1 MKFSWINDTDER
13 QKVRFFLAR
22 KGVSH
27 RMFSQLKN
35 NGGSIEIENRTVVTS
50 DFIDPGQKIVI
61 NMPREV
67 SNESVDPD
75 FAPLDIAY
83 VDDNWLLVE
92 KPAGQNTVPGHA
104 DRVHSLVN
112 QVKGYLETT
121 NDENQVPHVVTRL
134 DRDTSGLVLLTK
146 HRFAHALLDAQL
158 QKHLIDKRY
167 YVFVNGNV
175 EKQLGQHDMIDQ
187 PIARLEGDFI
197 KREVSS
203 IGKKSQTEFW
213 VEGYNQQEDITFLTV
228 KLHTGRTHQIRVHF
242 SYLGFPLVG
251 DDLYG
256 GQSKLGIER
265 QALHAY
271 KMSWDDAFINQTQT
285 HQIGLP
291 DDLSPLKSLFNIK

>member
-1 MKFSWINDTDER
+1 MKFSWINDSDER

-27 RMFSQLKN
+27 RMFSQIKN
-35 NGGSIEIENRTVVTS
+35 HGGSIEIEGRVVVTS
-50 DFIDPGQKIVI
+50 DFLDPGQKII
-61 NMPREV
+61 ITMPSEIG
-67 SNESVDPD
+67 SSSVEPD

-83 VDDNWLLVE
+83 VDDNWLLVN

-112 QVKGYLETT
+112 QVKGYLIDTD
-121 NDENQVPHVVTRL
+121 DENQVPHVVTRL
-134 DRDTSGLVLLTK
+134 DRDTSGLVLLAK

-158 QKHLIDKRY
+158 QKHSIDKRY
-167 YVFVNGNV
+167 FVFVNGNV
-175 EKQLGQHDMIDQ
+175 AEKYGHHDMIDQ
-187 PIARLEGDFI
+187 PIARLDGDFI
-197 KREVSS
+197 KREVNQA
-203 IGKKSQTEFW
+203 GKRSQTEFW
-213 VEGYNQQEDITFLTV
+213 VEAYNQDQDITFLTV

-251 DDLYG
+251 DELYG
-256 GQSKLGIER
+256 GQSKLGINR

-271 KMSWDDAFINQTQT
+271 KMSWEDAFINTTQT

-291 DDLSPLKSLFNIK
+291 DDLEELKKLFNI